1 MLPRKSLVAVAL
13 TIAVFAASAAEP
25 AADRYELKDGSMLYV
40 HPDGSMRMVDVH
52 GKPMAMSDGVE
63 MALKDGNTLMM
74 KNKRVWIQVGPP
86 GKGFQY
92 LHRD

>member
-1 MLPRKSLVAVAL
+1 MLLPKSLVAVAL
-13 TIAVFAASAAEP
+13 MIAVFAANAAEP
-25 AADRYELKDGSMLYV
+25 AADRYELKDGTTLYV
-40 HPDGSMRMVDVH
+40 HPDGTMRMIDVH
-52 GKPMAMSDGVE
+52 GKPLAMSDGVE

-92 LHRD
+92 LRRD